1 MPKHWIVVSAEN
13 NGYIGWQCKVF
24 HYSCVSRT
32 SFLPVFV
39 VHAMGDDWHP
49 DFCELAK
56 TGALVRSAPTY
67 TNTPRDIYVPKN
79 TAGTLL
85 HAAELFD
92 GDDFIVLC
100 DPDMVFVREPA
111 FPSCLSADHYDYMNY
126 DRPSLR
132 AAAERMQIP
141 WDLVMEQHQP
151 LRCGVPY
158 VVPVCDAREL
168 ALAWLDAVDEI
179 WPRMWEDVM
188 YAFGLAVL
196 RLGLRIHPTQFMAQ
210 DHLPEQPTTTDM
222 IHYCQGSPLWD
233 KRNFHHDDEPSRVWH
248 PSPSVARNTVLGEVF
263 LQIDEARRFYAGE
276 LIPRKS
282 SAAEK

>member
-1 MPKHWIVVSAEN
+1 MPRHWIVVSAEN
-13 NGYIGWQCKVF
+13 NGYIGWQCKLF

-32 SFLPVFV
+32 SFLPMFV
-39 VHAMGDDWHP
+39 VHAMGDAWHP

-67 TNTPRDIYVPKN
+67 TATPHDVYVPKN

-85 HAAELFD
+85 HAAEFFAR
-92 GDDFIVLC
+92 DDFIVLC
-100 DPDMVFVREPA
+100 DPDMVFVREPS
-111 FPSCLSADHYDYMNY
+111 FPSFLSGDFYDYMDY

-141 WDLVMEQHQP
+141 WNLVMEESKP
-151 LRCGVPY
+151 LCCGVPY
-158 VVPVCDAREL
+158 VIPVRDARDI

-188 YAFGLAVL
+188 YAFGLATL
-196 RLGLRIHPTQFMAQ
+196 RLGLPIHATQFMAQ
-210 DHLPEQPTTTDM
+210 DHIPNAPIATEM

-233 KRNFHHDDEPSRVWH
+233 KRNFHRDDELARVWH
-248 PSPSVARNTVLGEVF
+248 PTPNIARDTVLGELVQ
-263 LQIDEARRFYAGE
+263 QIIEARGFYAGE
-276 LIPRKS
+276 ITTQ
-282 SAAEK
+282 